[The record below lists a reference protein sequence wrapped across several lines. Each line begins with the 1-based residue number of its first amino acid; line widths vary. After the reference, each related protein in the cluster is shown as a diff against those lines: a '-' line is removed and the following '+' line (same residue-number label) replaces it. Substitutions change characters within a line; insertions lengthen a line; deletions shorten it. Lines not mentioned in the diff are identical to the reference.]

1 MRKNFDRRV
10 IAPGGILDTTE
21 TFEETVI
28 KTIEE
33 DLSFDLSWHS
43 TSLESSLNE
52 WKSSHPQKPYP
63 PRVIWELTALD
74 AMADNRHDRKPD
86 EPYFKPVLEMVNR
99 DTNPPTLEIYPDVNG
114 TLSDD
119 NAVTY
124 YQARCDETKN
134 PIRKA
139 RYADLLWEALRVKRD
154 RKAYSYALQAG
165 NAYLDQVP
173 LYFEQERGLI
183 HLTNNFQRA
192 AEISVVLNTRD
203 LALKVIQTISDLL
216 SRLLECEAYHYLS
229 ELFETLEYIE
239 KKFPDSVSSQNW
251 QQVREIC
258 YNAIAKL
265 EGQKPLNDLLVQ
277 AMVQGIIISSVHLGD
292 DAIAWKYRVRVAE
305 INENEAKAREGGE
318 GITNGSLVSVKFI
331 QDALHGYQNL
341 VSIAP
346 NEKEKSRMSGKVE
359 EMKREI
365 RRLIRQSENEM
376 KAISVSVEIPKEKIE
391 RFIKPLLEAN
401 SIDVLPMLSSYPDLT
416 PNIDELREQ
425 AKHMSEEAPLTSIL
439 GKTQIRDGRIIDQTP
454 PFSNEDALSTQ
465 LGFWFQS
472 HAQLLDIIFYR
483 LKETGQITRDSLLT
497 HLQTWEFVD
506 ERDLPFLEKGIN
518 HYFADDH
525 VSALH
530 LLVPRIE
537 HMLKSTF
544 EQTGAPSVT
553 VPNERQIRE
562 QTFGDF
568 LRREDVRNILGESI
582 WYYLNF
588 ALVDESGLNLRND
601 IAHGWIELES
611 CNRVTVQ
618 ISLYC
623 ILQLTR
629 LQKKN
634 PGDK

>member
-1 MRKNFDRRV
+1 M
-10 IAPGGILDTTE
+10 DTAE
-21 TFEETVI
+21 SFIETVTKI
-28 KTIEE
+28 IEE

-43 TSLESSLNE
+43 ASLGSCLDE
-52 WKSSHPQKPYP
+52 WKNSHPQKPYP
-63 PRVIWELTALD
+63 PQVMWELTALD
-74 AMADNRHDRKPD
+74 AMADTRHDRKPN
-86 EPYFKPVLEMVNR
+86 EPYFKPVLELVNR
-99 DTNPPTLEIYPDVNG
+99 NTNPPTLEIYPDVKG
-114 TLSDD
+114 TLSDE
-119 NAVTY
+119 NAITY
-124 YQARCDETKN
+124 YQARCNETQN
-134 PIRKA
+134 PIRQA
-139 RYADLLWEALRVKRD
+139 RYADLLWEALLVKGD

-165 NAYLDQVP
+165 NVYLDLVP
-173 LYFEQERGLI
+173 LYFEHKRGLI
-183 HLTNNFQRA
+183 HLTNNFQRT
-192 AEISVVLNTRD
+192 AEISVVLNKPN
-203 LALKVIQTISDLL
+203 LALQVSQTISVLL
-216 SRLLECEAYHYLS
+216 PRLLECKAYHYLS
-229 ELFETLEYIE
+229 ELFKTLEFIE

-258 YNAIAKL
+258 YNASSNL
-265 EGQKPLNDLLVQ
+265 EEQKPLNVFLVQ
-277 AMVQGIIISSVHLGD
+277 AMMQGIIISSVHLGD
-292 DAIAWKYRVRVAE
+292 DAIAWEYRVRVVE
-305 INENEAKAREGGE
+305 IAENEAKASEGGG
-318 GITNGSLVSVKFI
+318 GITNRSMVSLKSI
-331 QDALHGYQNL
+331 QEALHGYQNL

-346 NEKEKSRMSGKVE
+346 NEKEKARMSGKVK

-425 AKHMSEEAPLTSIL
+425 AKHTSEEAPLTSIL

>member
-1 MRKNFDRRV
+1 
-10 IAPGGILDTTE
+10 LDTAE
-21 TFEETVI
+21 TFEETVKKI
-28 KTIEE
+28 IEE

-43 TSLESSLNE
+43 ASFGSCLDE

-63 PRVIWELTALD
+63 PQVMWELTALD
-74 AMADNRHDRKPD
+74 AMADTRHDRKPN
-86 EPYFKPVLEMVNR
+86 EPYFKPVLELVNR
-99 DTNPPTLEIYPDVNG
+99 DTNPPTLEIYPDVKG

-119 NAVTY
+119 NAVIY
-124 YQARCDETKN
+124 YQARCNETKN

-139 RYADLLWEALRVKRD
+139 RYADLLWEALHVKRD
-154 RKAYSYALQAG
+154 RRAYSYAIQAG
-165 NAYLDQVP
+165 NAYLDQVS

-183 HLTNNFQRA
+183 HLTNNFQRV

-203 LALKVIQTISDLL
+203 LALKVVQTISDLL
-216 SRLLECEAYHYLS
+216 SSLLENEEYHYIS
-229 ELFETLEYIE
+229 EFFKTLEFIA
-239 KKFPDSVSSQNW
+239 KKFPDSVSSQYW

-258 YNAIAKL
+258 YNAIVKL
-265 EGQKPLNDLLVQ
+265 EVQKPLNDLLVQ
-277 AMVQGIIISSVHLGD
+277 AMVQGMIISSVRLGD
-292 DAIAWKYRVRVAE
+292 DAIAWEYRVRVAE
-305 INENEAKAREGGE
+305 INENEAKARESGE
-318 GITNGSLVSVKFI
+318 GVTNGSLVSLKFI
-331 QDALHGYQNL
+331 QDALHDYQDL

-346 NEKEKSRMSGKVE
+346 NEKEKSRMSRKVE

-376 KAISVSVEIPKEKIE
+376 KTISVSVEVPKEKVE
-391 RFIKPLLEAN
+391 QFIKPLLEAN

-425 AKHMSEEAPLTSIL
+425 AKHMGEEAPLTSIL

-483 LKETGQITRDSLLT
+483 LKGTRQITRDSLLT

-544 EQTGAPSVT
+544 EQTGVPSVA

-568 LRREDVRNILGESI
+568 LRREDVRNTLGESI
-582 WYYLNF
+582 WYYLYF

-634 PGDK
+634 PDDK

>member
-1 MRKNFDRRV
+1 M
-10 IAPGGILDTTE
+10 DTAE
-21 TFEETVI
+21 SFIETVTKI
-28 KTIEE
+28 IEE
-33 DLSFDLSWHS
+33 DLSFDSSWHS
-43 TSLESSLNE
+43 TTLESILNE
-52 WKSSHPQKPYP
+52 WKSSHPQKSYP
-63 PRVIWELTALD
+63 PQVMWELTALD

-86 EPYFKPVLEMVNR
+86 EPYFKPALELVNR
-99 DTNPPTLEIYPDVNG
+99 DTNPPTLEIYPDVKG

-124 YQARCDETKN
+124 YQARCEETKN

-165 NAYLDQVP
+165 NTYLDQVP
-173 LYFEQERGLI
+173 LYFEQKRGLI

-229 ELFETLEYIE
+229 ELFKTFEFIE
-239 KKFPDSVSSQNW
+239 NKFPDSVSSQNW

-258 YNAIAKL
+258 FNAIAKL

-318 GITNGSLVSVKFI
+318 GITNGSLVSLKFI

-376 KAISVSVEIPKEKIE
+376 KAISVSVEFPKEKVE
-391 RFIKPLLEAN
+391 QLIKPLLEAN
-401 SIDVLPMLSSYPDLT
+401 SIDVLPLLSSCPYLT
-416 PNIDELREQ
+416 PNIDELRKQ
-425 AKHMSEEAPLTSIL
+425 AKQMSKEAPLTSIL
-439 GKTQIRDGRIIDQTP
+439 GKTQIRDGRIIDQRP
-454 PFSNEDALSTQ
+454 PFSNEDDLSMH
-465 LGFWFQS
+465 LGFWFQH

-483 LKETGQITRDSLLT
+483 LKETGQITRDSLLA

-525 VSALH
+525 ASALH

-544 EQTGAPSVT
+544 EQIGAPSVS

-568 LRREDVRNILGESI
+568 LCREDVRNVLGESI

-601 IAHGWIELES
+601 IAHGWIELGS

-629 LQKKN
+629 LTKKN
-634 PGDK
+634 PDEK

>member
-1 MRKNFDRRV
+1 
-10 IAPGGILDTTE
+10 
-21 TFEETVI
+21 
-28 KTIEE
+28 
-33 DLSFDLSWHS
+33 
-43 TSLESSLNE
+43 
-52 WKSSHPQKPYP
+52 
-63 PRVIWELTALD
+63 
-74 AMADNRHDRKPD
+74 
-86 EPYFKPVLEMVNR
+86 
-99 DTNPPTLEIYPDVNG
+99 LEIYPDVKG

-124 YQARCDETKN
+124 YQARYEEKKN

-165 NAYLDQVP
+165 NTYLDQVP
-173 LYFEQERGLI
+173 LYFEQKTGLI

-203 LALKVIQTISDLL
+203 LALKVIQTISGLL

-229 ELFETLEYIE
+229 ELFKTLEFIE
-239 KKFPDSVSSQNW
+239 NKFPDSVSSQNW

-305 INENEAKAREGGE
+305 INENEVKAREGGE
-318 GITNGSLVSVKFI
+318 GITNGSLVCLKFI

-346 NEKEKSRMSGKVE
+346 NEKEKYRMSGKVE

-365 RRLIRQSENEM
+365 RRLIRQSKNEM
-376 KAISVSVEIPKEKIE
+376 KALSVSVDIPKEKIE
-391 RFIKPLLEAN
+391 QFIKPLLEAN
-401 SIDVLPMLSSYPDLT
+401 SIDVLPMLSSYPNLT

-425 AKHMSEEAPLTSIL
+425 VKHMSEEAPLISIL

-454 PFSNEDALSTQ
+454 PFSNEGSLSTQ

-483 LKETGQITRDSLLT
+483 LKETGQITKDSLLT

-568 LRREDVRNILGESI
+568 LRREDVRSILGESI

-611 CNRVTVQ
+611 CNRATVQ
-618 ISLYC
+618 ISL
-623 ILQLTR
+623 
-629 LQKKN
+629 
-634 PGDK
+634 